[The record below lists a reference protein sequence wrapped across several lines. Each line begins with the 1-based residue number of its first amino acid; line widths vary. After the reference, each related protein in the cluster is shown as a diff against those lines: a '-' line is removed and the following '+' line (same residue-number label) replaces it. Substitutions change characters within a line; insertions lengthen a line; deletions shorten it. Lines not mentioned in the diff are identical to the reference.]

1 MEIQDIDEF
10 VGYLERVRQRTE
22 ALVACITEASLEWSP
37 GMGSFTPGDLVRHL
51 AGTERWMWA
60 ENVMGRVSRYPG
72 HGPELATGLDAVVE
86 YMSSLHSEAVEIFR
100 TLTPGR
106 LQAKCPTVGGIEMR
120 TWKWLRA
127 MVEHEIHHRGQ
138 LYTTLRL
145 AGVETPSLYGLTEP
159 QVLEHSRPAE

>member
-10 VGYLERVRQRTE
+10 LGYLERVRQRTE
-22 ALVACITEASLEWSP
+22 AVVACITETSLEWSP

-86 YMSSLHSEAVEIFR
+86 YMSSLHAEAVEIFR
-100 TLTPGR
+100 TLTPGQ
-106 LQAKCPTVGGIEMR
+106 LQAKCPTVGGIELR

-159 QVLEHSRPAE
+159 QVLERSRPAG